1 MNSPVLQQP
10 LRLRQNYHP
19 PRDVV
24 PVWLKRI
31 WRWL

>member
-1 MNSPVLQQP
+1 MDSPLLQQ
-10 LRLRQNYHP
+10 RLRQNYHP